1 MALLSLFLCLCLFL
15 YVRAEMNTTLS
26 ANGSSQT
33 FPNTSSTSISDF
45 SYIIP
50 YGQKQDCDIYGSPCQ
65 TGLAGSITVGVNLTT
80 ATTTTVLPCSAY
92 LSAQFTYLWNQTGY
106 IPEQGNPNIQNGGTQ
121 NGGWNYGDTG
131 VQNFGDPWGT
141 NFGRS
146 PECISYAEAI
156 QQGQLAFSDCGIS
169 NTTLQDDE
177 WELPAIYLLQNY
189 PGLVRWSGDT
199 SDTCCGN
206 CSLNVP
212 EVRLYYFPDD
222 STGDCHKNQTSNVTS
237 TLPAR
242 NLEKRAHSL
251 VANGSTVV
259 VSGHTL

>member
-1 MALLSLFLCLCLFL
+1 MAPLSTFLCLCLFL

-50 YGQKQDCDIYGSPCQ
+50 YGQKQDCNIYGSPCQ
-65 TGLAGSITVGVNLTT
+65 TDLVGSITVGVNLTT

-106 IPEQGNPNIQNGGTQ
+106 IPEQGDPIIQNGGSQ
-121 NGGWNYGDTG
+121 LGDWNY
-131 VQNFGDPWGT
+131 GDPWGT

-146 PECISYAEAI
+146 PECRSYAEAI
-156 QQGQLAFSDCGIS
+156 QQGQLAFSDCGVS

-177 WELPAIYLLQNY
+177 WDLPAIFLLQNY
-189 PGLVRWSGDT
+189 PGLMRYFDEGDT

-206 CSLNVP
+206 CSLDVP

-222 STGDCHKNQTSNVTS
+222 STGDCHNNETSNVAS
-237 TLPAR
+237 TLLAR
-242 NLEKRAHSL
+242 NLEKRVHSL